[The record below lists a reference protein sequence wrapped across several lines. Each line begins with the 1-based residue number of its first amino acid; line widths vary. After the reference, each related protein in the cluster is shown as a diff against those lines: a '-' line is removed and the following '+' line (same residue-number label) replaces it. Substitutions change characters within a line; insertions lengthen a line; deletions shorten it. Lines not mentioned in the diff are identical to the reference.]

1 MKETEI
7 QVGDNVLIRN
17 VCERGGTGKLRSYW
31 ESSIFEVI
39 KKDENLPVYT
49 MKNLHKGCD
58 KRIMH
63 RNLLMKCN
71 DLPVDL
77 FQERCKERK
86 KKKKLE
92 HTVEENSDDESS
104 DNEIVIVYPE
114 ADPIITGG
122 NMVVEDE
129 GLEEEGTTIGDN
141 QSEDAKAA
149 DFIGELFGES
159 ENEDEFFG
167 FDENEVEEREVDEGE
182 YATLNEQM
190 LDVEH
195 EVTDGKV
202 SPEIRNVSTQENDAR
217 NRYLHT
223 QVGDNKRKLKK

>member
-1 MKETEI
+1 MQQAFTIANEQVKKASKYNKQYYDKKVKETEI

-17 VCERGGTGKLRSYW
+17 VRERGGTGKLRSYW

-39 KKDENLPVYT
+39 EKDENLPVYT

-77 FQERCKERK
+77 FQERCKGRK

-114 ADPIITGG
+114 ADPISTGG
-122 NMVVEDE
+122 W
-129 GLEEEGTTIGDN
+129 
-141 QSEDAKAA
+141 
-149 DFIGELFGES
+149 
-159 ENEDEFFG
+159 
-167 FDENEVEEREVDEGE
+167 
-182 YATLNEQM
+182 
-190 LDVEH
+190 
-195 EVTDGKV
+195 
-202 SPEIRNVSTQENDAR
+202 
-217 NRYLHT
+217 
-223 QVGDNKRKLKK
+223 